1 MVATVTMATSLSTP
15 GSAYAF
21 LDKLTD
27 WLHLVEQTMTQPP
40 NDTTLVDRWIEEAA
54 ELAEGFGFEEDTE
67 RVYLERI
74 LEGYT
79 TAFLAAPAASKPSSL
94 SPLSVPPATTAIVA
108 TAPASSLSSLSVS
121 PERLAALC
129 ARDQTEQRTPAWY
142 AQMGNILSASEL
154 GSLFG
159 SVRARAQL
167 VLAKVNFVPRPQQ
180 ALAVFSSSM
189 SAFDWGIRFEPV
201 VKQVYEHLYGAT
213 IQELGRLI
221 GTIDPRVSASP
232 DGLITAATDPA
243 RVGRLI
249 EIKCPVTRQPDGKVP
264 KDYYA
269 QMQMQLHVTGLHECD
284 FVEVVFNAPYSSSIE
299 RCGPGLY
306 NGYVALVQT
315 NTPQEDGT
323 VAATFRYE
331 YSPINAP
338 STWKPEDLKE
348 GEFACEVAPWSV
360 FEWHEQ
366 VVHADPTWWPH
377 VKPKVDAFWED
388 VAKARADPTYLQEHT
403 VPKRGAKAEATAA
416 ATAAGGAGAGAAS
429 PVCVIKLG
437 T

>member
-1 MVATVTMATSLSTP
+1 MATSLSTP

-27 WLHLVEQTMTQPP
+27 WLHLVEHTMTQPP
-40 NDTTLVDRWIEEAA
+40 NDTTLVDRWVEEAA

-67 RVYLERI
+67 RVYVERV
-74 LEGYT
+74 LDGYAA
-79 TAFLAAPAASKPSSL
+79 AFLAAPLSTAAPTTSSVSSSPSSL
-94 SPLSVPPATTAIVA
+94 YPKAA
-108 TAPASSLSSLSVS
+108 TASAVS

-299 RCGPGLY
+299 RCGPGLF

-338 STWKPEDLKE
+338 ATWKPEDLKE
-348 GEFACEVAPWSV
+348 GEFACEVSPWSV

-403 VPKRGAKAEATAA
+403 VPKRGAKAAATAA
-416 ATAAGGAGAGAAS
+416 ATTAGGAGAGAAS

>member
-1 MVATVTMATSLSTP
+1 MATPLSTRDSP
-15 GSAYAF
+15 RDSPRDSLQGSAYEF

-27 WLHLVEQTMTQPP
+27 WLHLVEHAMTQPP
-40 NDTTLVDRWIEEAA
+40 NDTTLVDRWIDEAS
-54 ELAEGFGFEEDTE
+54 ELADGFGFEEDTE
-67 RVYLERI
+67 RVWVERI
-74 LEGYT
+74 LEGYGA
-79 TAFLAAPAASKPSSL
+79 AFLATASASASA
-94 SPLSVPPATTAIVA
+94 SATA
-108 TAPASSLSSLSVS
+108 TAPITSSHTLSVS
-121 PERLAALC
+121 PMAPAVSAERIAALC
-129 ARDQTEQRTPAWY
+129 ARDQTEQRTAAWY

-167 VLAKVNFVPRPQQ
+167 VLSKVNFAPRPQQ
-180 ALAVFSSSM
+180 SLAVFSSSM
-189 SAFDWGIRFEPV
+189 SPFDWGIRFEPV
-201 VKQVYEHLYGAT
+201 VKQIYEHKYGAT

-243 RVGRLI
+243 LVGRLV

-284 FVEVVFNAPYSSSIE
+284 FVEVVINAPYSSSLS

-315 NTPQEDGT
+315 NTLHKDGS
-323 VAATFRYE
+323 VVATFRYE
-331 YSPINAP
+331 YSPLNAS
-338 STWKPEDLKE
+338 STWTPEDLKE
-348 GEFACEVAPWSV
+348 GEFVCETAPWSA
-360 FEWHEQ
+360 FEIHEQ
-366 VVHADPTWWPH
+366 VVHADPTWWPAL
-377 VKPKVDAFWED
+377 KPKVDVFWED
-388 VAKARADPTYLQEHT
+388 VAKA
-403 VPKRGAKAEATAA
+403 KAVAA
-416 ATAAGGAGAGAAS
+416 AAAAAAAGAAAGAGAS
-429 PVCVIKLG
+429 HVCIIKLG